1 MINIKETVISQYAN
15 SPIICRLISNFN
27 EILDPSKDIK
37 LFYDLFWN
45 LETAQGVGLDFWGRV
60 VGISREVIIDD
71 KNQFIGST
79 LASGDLKQYTKGS
92 KHFMNDEM
100 LRTMIL
106 MKAMSNI
113 MYTTA
118 YHINNLLLVLFEKR
132 GRAYFIKSGTMSAR
146 YVFEFN
152 LTKEE
157 KAVLISTN
165 LLPKPTGVLVDFY
178 EPDISKTFGFKE
190 ANMAPFGE
198 GAFYI
203 GDR

>member
-27 EILDPSKDIK
+27 ESLDPSKDIK

-79 LASGDLKQYTKGS
+79 LASGDL
-92 KHFMNDEM
+92 
-100 LRTMIL
+100 I
-106 MKAMSNI
+106 
-113 MYTTA
+113 
-118 YHINNLLLVLFEKR
+118 VLFEKR